1 MRKRGLRD
9 NLTYGEFHA
18 LACRK
23 PDLGGRW
30 IYWYEAVSMDSDIEQ
45 PYPKFDVWVS
55 ANVLFL
61 SLDDA
66 LAHMRQNIES
76 RDESCQFYCH
86 RITQLPV
93 GQNDSEHGARWLYDA
108 EGKLIDYAISSWTG
122 EPENFHFFGRPKERT
137 RFKKGDIVE
146 VCDRTEV
153 RLMLVVAPE
162 PSVESCWEIYQRC
175 KTHAATDERKFYYS
189 QDPSDEQ
196 CVVVDGPGYE
206 YHEHVSPLR
215 MMKPRFPVP
224 DELRREMLGWLDTL

>member
-93 GQNDSEHGARWLYDA
+93 GQNDSEHGAR
-108 EGKLIDYAISSWTG
+108 
-122 EPENFHFFGRPKERT
+122 
-137 RFKKGDIVE
+137 
-146 VCDRTEV
+146 
-153 RLMLVVAPE
+153 
-162 PSVESCWEIYQRC
+162 
-175 KTHAATDERKFYYS
+175 
-189 QDPSDEQ
+189 
-196 CVVVDGPGYE
+196 
-206 YHEHVSPLR
+206 
-215 MMKPRFPVP
+215 
-224 DELRREMLGWLDTL
+224 